1 LFDSPSEMSSALFFL
16 LVFVPW
22 WFMAEV
28 CAQVPHLTTS
38 DGTARIP
45 LIHHNSAADELESTE
60 VIQDTALIVRVFV
73 LSELVTCSIL
83 IKVGR
88 RGTKSAIHCFLFAYL
103 SVDYFYCLE
112 FEMVL
117 CA

>member
-1 LFDSPSEMSSALFFL
+1 MSSALFFL

-28 CAQVPHLTTS
+28 CAQVPYLTTS